1 MSGDRMLSEDLTQEV
16 FYKLIKY
23 KNSFDN
29 GKFVP
34 WIFTIA
40 RNSLNTHYRKDK
52 ENHRCLDRIDFK
64 YLEAEVENE
73 EDYSRL
79 QIALNRLEPSDK
91 ELLLLHRF
99 QKIKYK
105 ELAEITGST
114 PGAIKAK
121 VSRALKKLRKIY
133 LENY

>member
-1 MSGDRMLSEDLTQEV
+1 MTGDRMLSEDLTQEV

-23 KNSFDN
+23 KSSFNN

-52 ENHRCLDRIDFK
+52 ENHRCLESIDFK
-64 YLEAEVENE
+64 YLEAEVEKE
-73 EDYSRL
+73 EDHSRL
-79 QIALNRLEPSDK
+79 HLALDKLETSDK

-114 PGAIKAK
+114 PGAIKVK
-121 VSRALKKLRKIY
+121 VSRALKKLKKIY